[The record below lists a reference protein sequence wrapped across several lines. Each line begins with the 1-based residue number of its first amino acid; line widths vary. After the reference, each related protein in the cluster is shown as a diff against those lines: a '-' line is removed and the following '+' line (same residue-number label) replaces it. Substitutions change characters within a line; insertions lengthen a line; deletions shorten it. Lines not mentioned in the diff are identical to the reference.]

1 VKEGL
6 AAEHGSEL
14 LRHTLPALLDGGGVT
29 NEGGGHLKSL
39 WWDITNGC
47 LDIVRDPLNE
57 VRTVLV
63 DDVKHLLVDLLGGH
77 PSTEETGTCEV
88 TAVTG
93 VGGTHHV
100 LGVEHLLGKLG
111 HGKCTVLLRSTR
123 SQRGKSHHEEMK
135 TREGD
140 HVHGKLTKIAVKLT
154 RETKGAGG
162 TADSSRHQVV
172 KITIGRS
179 GQLQGAEAD
188 IIKSLVIQRE
198 TLVGVLHKLMHGKGT
213 VIRLNHGIRHLGG
226 RDHRESGHDTIG
238 VFLTNLGDQRCTHTG
253 TGSTTHGVGE
263 LETLKAVT

>member
-1 VKEGL
+1 
-6 AAEHGSEL
+6 
-14 LRHTLPALLDGGGVT
+14 
-29 NEGGGHLKSL
+29 
-39 WWDITNGC
+39 
-47 LDIVRDPLNE
+47 
-57 VRTVLV
+57 
-63 DDVKHLLVDLLGGH
+63 
-77 PSTEETGTCEV
+77 
-88 TAVTG
+88 VTG
-93 VGGTHHV
+93 IGGTHHV

-111 HGKCTVLLRSTR
+111 HSECTVLLRSTR
-123 SQRGKSHHEEMK
+123 SQGGKSHHEEVK
-135 TREGD
+135 TREGN

-238 VFLTNLGDQRCTHTG
+238 VFLTNLGDQKCTHTG

-263 LETLKAVT
+263 LETLEAVTGLGLLADNVKDGVDQLSTLGVVTLGPVVTSTVLAEHEVVGAEDLTVGTGADGVHGPWL